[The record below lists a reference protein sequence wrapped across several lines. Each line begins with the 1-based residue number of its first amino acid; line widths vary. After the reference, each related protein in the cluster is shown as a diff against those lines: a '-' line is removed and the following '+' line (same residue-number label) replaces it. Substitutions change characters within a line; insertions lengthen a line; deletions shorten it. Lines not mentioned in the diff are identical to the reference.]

1 MKRIMK
7 TIGLVILCILGIV
20 ILLVGALTIKN
31 KVNMKKSWLPDDY
44 YTQFH
49 YEMPLEKKYIGLGNY
64 EVRKTVHKSDD
75 KTIENIRIW
84 YPAKMETEKTRYPMI
99 IAVNGSNTAALNYEA
114 FFSRLASWGFIVV
127 GNDDRQSGTG
137 ASTSATLDYMLKLNS
152 NSSSEFFGK
161 IDETNIGCVGYSQG
175 GAGAIRAVTEFDNSN
190 KFTCLFTGSAAY
202 SLLAGNMGW
211 GYDVSKINIPYFMTA
226 GTGTSDDAGNNE
238 IHNNEV
244 FAGVAP
250 LASLIENYEKIFED
264 VIKVRARVTGAE
276 HGDMQV
282 KTDSY
287 MTAWMLYHLQNDEEA
302 KTVFYGEDAEI
313 LNNSN
318 WQDVEKNQ

>member
-7 TIGLVILCILGIV
+7 TIGLVILCIIGIV
-20 ILLVGALTIKN
+20 ILLVAALTIKN
-31 KVNMKKSWLPDDY
+31 KVDMKKSRLPDDY
-44 YTQFH
+44 YTQLN
-49 YEMPLEKKYIGLGNY
+49 YEMPLEKKYIELGNY
-64 EVRKTVHKSDD
+64 KVKNTVHKSED
-75 KTIENIRIW
+75 KAIENIRIW
-84 YPAKMETEKTRYPMI
+84 YPAEMETEKIRYPMI

-137 ASTSATLDYMLKLNS
+137 ASTSATLDYMLKLNG
-152 NSSSEFFGK
+152 NNSSEFFDK
-161 IDETNIGCVGYSQG
+161 IDETKIGCAGYSQG
-175 GAGAIRAVTEFDNSN
+175 GAGAIRAVTEFENSD

-211 GYDVSKINIPYFMTA
+211 GYDTAKINIPYFMTA

-250 LASLIENYEKIFED
+250 LTSLIENYKNISED
-264 VIKVRARVTGAE
+264 VMKVRARVTGAE

-287 MTAWMLYHLQNDEEA
+287 MTAWFLWQLCGDEAAE
-302 KTVFYGEDAEI
+302 KIFLGDDAEI
-313 LNNSN
+313 LHNSN
-318 WQDVEKNQ
+318 WQDVEKDK